1 MTSSHTTGSS
11 RAGTPI
17 RARARWRRSITLA
30 VSVIAAAAIFG
41 PATASA
47 GWYDIDDLGNTTP
60 AGHGG
65 APAPTEENDGAS
77 QSLPTVTAAAAIVVD
92 RASGQVLGAKN
103 PDLRWAPAST
113 TKMMTGLLAAEA
125 IAAGDVSLTDTVTIP
140 SYVDIEEPG
149 DAVLTPGDTISLRDL
164 LYMML
169 VSSKNDAATAVA
181 MHVGSNPDWRPSW
194 IARME
199 FIDRMNERAAELGL
213 TNTSYVDVS
222 GRDPEDL
229 DHIYEQQG
237 CVGNDFDNPAC
248 AHYST
253 ARDLAKLARVVLDD
267 PVLAGIVRTPSWR
280 TTTWQS
286 STGAARDRTYTT
298 TNQLLPTQPQ
308 AYPGAYGVKTGTTHM
323 ARENLVSA
331 AATGNNNPVPP
342 PPTDAGVPT
351 PTLPPMSSSARS
363 AQAAGPDVIAVVLG
377 SDDDAATAADRFTDS
392 RALLDFG
399 LERTP

>member
-1 MTSSHTTGSS
+1 MTSSRTTESS
-11 RAGTPI
+11 RAGAHTRP
-17 RARARWRRSITLA
+17 RARSRRSIALA
-30 VSVIAAAAIFG
+30 VGVMAAVAIVVPG
-41 PATASA
+41 TASA
-47 GWYDIDDLGNTTP
+47 GWYEVDDLGNTTP
-60 AGHGG
+60 AGHGD
-65 APAPTEENDGAS
+65 APAPTDENDGAS

-149 DAVLTPGDTISLRDL
+149 EAVLAPGDTISLRDL
-164 LYMML
+164 MYMML

-194 IARME
+194 IARTE
-199 FIDRMNERAAELGL
+199 FIDRMNERAAELRL

-229 DHIYEQQG
+229 HHIDEQQG
-237 CVGNDFDNPAC
+237 CVDNDFDNASC

-298 TNQLLPTQPQ
+298 TNQLLPTQSQ

-323 ARENLVSA
+323 ARQNLVSA
-331 AATGNNNPVPP
+331 AKRSSGSEP

-351 PTLPPMSSSARS
+351 PSLPPMSSSARS

-377 SDDDAATAADRFTDS
+377 SDDDDNTAADRFTDS
-392 RALLDFG
+392 RELLDFG